1 MNENVLAATTQMFFA
16 IFLHSVSG
24 CCIFSCAEDTP
35 ARDSQV
41 RKKCFLLCLPPAYS
55 YLCRRKVVVRALK
68 GG

>member
-35 ARDSQV
+35 ARDSKSEKSV
-41 RKKCFLLCLPPAYS
+41 FCFAFRPLIRISA
-55 YLCRRKVVVRALK
+55 
-68 GG
+68 GGKWW